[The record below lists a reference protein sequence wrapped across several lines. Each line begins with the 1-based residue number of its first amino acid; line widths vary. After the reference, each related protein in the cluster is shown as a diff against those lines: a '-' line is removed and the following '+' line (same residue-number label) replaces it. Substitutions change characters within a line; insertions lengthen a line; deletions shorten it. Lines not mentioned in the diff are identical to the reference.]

1 MKSDEVETKERRNED
16 HKTYF
21 FGTRVRVGGGFIGG
35 YTLAYV
41 FSRSQE
47 REGIGAY
54 LAGGLCMLATVGAF
68 VMQFITMVGMR

>member
-1 MKSDEVETKERRNED
+1 MLFIMGFVFPGVDNWA
-16 HKTYF
+16 H
-21 FGTRVRVGGGFIGG
+21 GGGFIGD